1 MEEIEMQR
9 EAAELVLKS
18 ALSLEREVGRLDSQ
32 ISRLVDPKEKEEFVQ
47 ALGRIMEI
55 LTRDFVFRIVR
66 EHPDLN
72 PDR

>member
-1 MEEIEMQR
+1 MQK
-9 EAAELVLKS
+9 EDASQILES
-18 ALSLEREVGRLDSQ
+18 APSLEKGVGKLDSQ
-32 ISRLVDPKEKEEFVQ
+32 ISQLVDPKEREEFAQ

>member
-1 MEEIEMQR
+1 MQN
-9 EAAELVLKS
+9 ETAAQILKL
-18 ALSLEREVGRLDSQ
+18 ALSLEKEVGKLDSE
-32 ISRLVDPKEKEEFVQ
+32 ISRLVDPKEREEFVQ

-66 EHPDLN
+66 EHPDLD

>member
-1 MEEIEMQR
+1 MQKQ
-9 EAAELVLKS
+9 AAAQILEL
-18 ALSLEREVGRLDSQ
+18 ALSLEKEVGKLDSRIGQ
-32 ISRLVDPKEKEEFVQ
+32 LDDAKEKEEFVR
-47 ALGRIMEI
+47 ALAGIMEI

>member
-47 ALGRIMEI
+47 ALGRILEI
-55 LTRDFVFRIVR
+55 LARDFVFRIVR
-66 EHPDLN
+66 EHPDLD

>member
-1 MEEIEMQR
+1 MQK

-18 ALSLEREVGRLDSQ
+18 ALSSEREVGRLDSQ

-47 ALGRIMEI
+47 ALGRIIEI